1 MPAISRG
8 LWPQRWSVFRVVK
21 SLSRPSRLRHV
32 QPCVRHMSSVDGS
45 EAELAVP
52 SESRNQADVRIYRPM
67 TETVRTY
74 LNPAHFFMLLRAHG
88 TDFFAGVP
96 DSLLKDICAYITDN
110 VKQSQHARLLEYL
123 EFASLCEV
131 FHGQL
136 ESRTVIAANEGTA
149 LAMAAGHHLA
159 TGKIACVYLQNSGL
173 GNTINPLLSLCSQ
186 KVYAIPALLLI
197 GWRGEPGKKDEPQH
211 LLQGALTPTM
221 LQHMGVP
228 YEILPDYAEGAFEV
242 ITKAYA
248 AKEPFALLV
257 KKETF
262 EKYRLSSQAE
272 EILEEVIECFPSSPL
287 VTTTGFTSREMF
299 ELRVQ
304 KSQSHRHD
312 FLTVGSMGHCSSI
325 ALGVALSTAHDVL
338 CIDGDGAALMHMGS
352 FATIAKC
359 RLKNFKHVLI
369 NNAVHDS
376 VGGQPTGRRK
386 SKAGKAQ
393 MHVISCDWQMTGA
406 GSVQIDFPGIAR
418 ACGYQE
424 AMRARSSEE
433 VKNSLRKLKET
444 PGPCFLEVQAL
455 PGARADLGRPTTS
468 THQNKEPLA
477 FVWRNLAR
485 GDRDASLQ
493 MAAEQLRQRCQWM
506 DGFSSAALGVAVGN
520 FRRACP
526 ENRANCLPVL
536 PSLVRQQRRA
546 RQMYRAIEAISSQNV
561 LLFLQVIF
569 VCIKTLCEL
578 LVESSVQISEL
589 ADPDWS
595 DEERQ
600 CVHESDELQSLL
612 RGLSGLRRLLW
623 RLGLAAE
630 LFMPEGEGPVD
641 GSDAE
646 ALQELQA
653 SIASSL
659 AKAKASWA
667 KLESD
672 IISLRLKI
680 EPWQEGSTFEAGGCT
695 NGSVPEQQRT
705 APLCRL
711 CLLPAVPL
719 GMEAEIEERDPGAVS
734 APWRGGHWHVQCAN
748 FWLRHASCSKA
759 FKDLKV
765 EDPFEEYHTNSGLV
779 I

>member
-1 MPAISRG
+1 VGP
-8 LWPQRWSVFRVVK
+8 
-21 SLSRPSRLRHV
+21 RLRQIQQCGWHIASA
-32 QPCVRHMSSVDGS
+32 HGFSS
-45 EAELAVP
+45 EAELAMP
-52 SESRNQADVRIYRPM
+52 TESRNQADMRIYRPM

-88 TDFFAGVP
+88 TDFFSGVP

-110 VKQSQHARLLEYL
+110 VKQSQH
-123 EFASLCEV
+123 
-131 FHGQL
+131 
-136 ESRTVIAANEGTA
+136 VIAANEGTA

-248 AKEPFALLV
+248 HMEKEKEPFALLV

-262 EKYRLSSQAE
+262 EKYRLSGQAEVFSGNDMLHRE

-325 ALGVALSTAHDVL
+325 ALGVALSTSRDVL

-376 VGGQPTGRRK
+376 VGGQPTG
-386 SKAGKAQ
+386 
-393 MHVISCDWQMTGA
+393 
-406 GSVQIDFPGIAR
+406 SVQIDFPGIAR

-424 AMRARSSEE
+424 AMRARSTEE
-433 VKNSLRKLKET
+433 VKNALMKLKET
-444 PGPCFLEVQAL
+444 PGPCFLEIQAL

-468 THQNKEPLA
+468 THQNKDA
-477 FVWRNLAR
+477 FM
-485 GDRDASLQ
+485 S
-493 MAAEQLRQRCQWM
+493 
-506 DGFSSAALGVAVGN
+506 
-520 FRRACP
+520 
-526 ENRANCLPVL
+526 
-536 PSLVRQQRRA
+536 
-546 RQMYRAIEAISSQNV
+546 
-561 LLFLQVIF
+561 
-569 VCIKTLCEL
+569 
-578 LVESSVQISEL
+578 
-589 ADPDWS
+589 
-595 DEERQ
+595 
-600 CVHESDELQSLL
+600 HL
-612 RGLSGLRRLLW
+612 RGNEDILS
-623 RLGLAAE
+623 
-630 LFMPEGEGPVD
+630 F
-641 GSDAE
+641 
-646 ALQELQA
+646 
-653 SIASSL
+653 
-659 AKAKASWA
+659 
-667 KLESD
+667 
-672 IISLRLKI
+672 
-680 EPWQEGSTFEAGGCT
+680 
-695 NGSVPEQQRT
+695 
-705 APLCRL
+705 
-711 CLLPAVPL
+711 
-719 GMEAEIEERDPGAVS
+719 
-734 APWRGGHWHVQCAN
+734 
-748 FWLRHASCSKA
+748 
-759 FKDLKV
+759 
-765 EDPFEEYHTNSGLV
+765 
-779 I
+779 